1 LTSISIFILTVK
13 GSRNFDKLA
22 ESLLQTFGIPPKIL
36 WGVTPK
42 DLPCANTPPH
52 LHQGKYRS
60 ISCNEVAAALS
71 HVRARELAFV
81 GGEEWSIFLEDD
93 SELIRSEN
101 SEFLA
106 NLLNLPTDAPFFV
119 HLFPE
124 QNGILARSRYP
135 GMNSIWKMPDYAN
148 AYALNSKGLKF
159 ILKDAN
165 QSHLYLAD
173 WPRFSPRINKLATSR
188 SIFRHPCQSI
198 ESSLI
203 SDERQRIQS
212 YSRTYTFNYLIK
224 QAIFRIFRIPLAKI
238 ASEDIANENLRSVK
252 WF

>member
-1 LTSISIFILTVK
+1 MTSISFFIITVK

-22 ESLLQTFGIPPKIL
+22 DTLLQTFGILPKIL

-60 ISCNEVAAALS
+60 ISCHEAAAALS
-71 HVRARELAFV
+71 HVRARELAFT
-81 GGEEWSIFLEDD
+81 ERKEWSFFLEDD
-93 SELIRSEN
+93 SELIQKDNADFIKS
-101 SEFLA
+101 
-106 NLLNLPTDAPFFV
+106 LLNLPPDTPFFV

-124 QNGILARSRYP
+124 QNGILARSKYP

-148 AYALNSKGLKF
+148 AYALNSEGLKF
-159 ILKDAN
+159 ILKEAN

-173 WPRFSPRINKLATSR
+173 WPRFPSGVKRISTSR
-188 SIFRHPCQSI
+188 SIFRHPYQSI
-198 ESSLI
+198 ETSLI

-212 YSRTYTFNYLIK
+212 FSRTFSFNYLMK
-224 QAIFRIFRIPLAKI
+224 QAIFRIFRIPLVKI
-238 ASEDIANENLRSVK
+238 GSENIANEDLRSVK